1 MKPMVTDTLPDLAR
15 LFCGL
20 VGLLLTILPTDLE
33 MLSVYLVVFFHF
45 RDAPNKMWCPY
56 FEEDSEL
63 LYCLQDQSRNYSTQR
78 CILCSEKGPPVPTS
92 SVRRLMSSS
101 SCAAKVRF
109 TTEIRKEGT
118 PRM

>member
-45 RDAPNKMWCPY
+45 RDGPNKMWCPY

-63 LYCLQDQSRNYSTQR
+63 LYCLQDIETIPRNDAFFVLRKTPVYPPA
-78 CILCSEKGPPVPTS
+78 LSEGSCHLPPVLQ
-92 SVRRLMSSS
+92 R
-101 SCAAKVRF
+101 
-109 TTEIRKEGT
+109 
-118 PRM
+118 